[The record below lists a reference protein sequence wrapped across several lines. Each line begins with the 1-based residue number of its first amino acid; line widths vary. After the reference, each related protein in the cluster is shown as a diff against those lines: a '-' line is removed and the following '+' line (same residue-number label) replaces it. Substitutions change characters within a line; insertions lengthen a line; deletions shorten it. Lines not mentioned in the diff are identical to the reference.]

1 MKLDSLYD
9 AFINISQHLRYN
21 DVMNLGRDLSTTNV
35 SNDIQKNIDLYA
47 NQAIIDA
54 IKTIP
59 EICGYISEE
68 DSTVVFTNSS
78 KKHGYVAV
86 FDPVDGS
93 KNVLSNL
100 TVGTIYGIYEYDI
113 ENDKLLSIKETGYC
127 LYGPSTILVRSHAT
141 GIVLQYELNPSNE
154 FCFKR
159 TLSLPKT
166 NSIYSVNM
174 SYELDKDIETLIRQ
188 IKTDECTQ
196 RWVGA
201 MVADCHQIL
210 MRGGVFIYPR
220 TKKNPNGK
228 IRLLYEAIPFA
239 YLFKLLGGVEMD
251 INNNSIIDRL
261 EYVKLQSNMIH
272 HETPIILSTSYTKE
286 QIKTL
291 LELNDIIKC

>member
-86 FDPVDGS
+86 FDPLDGS
-93 KNVLSNL
+93 KNVFSNI

-127 LYGPSTILVRSHAT
+127 PLWSINHFSTFTCYR
-141 GIVLQYELNPSNE
+141 Y
-154 FCFKR
+154 CF
-159 TLSLPKT
+159 T
-166 NSIYSVNM
+166 I
-174 SYELDKDIETLIRQ
+174 
-188 IKTDECTQ
+188 
-196 RWVGA
+196 
-201 MVADCHQIL
+201 
-210 MRGGVFIYPR
+210 
-220 TKKNPNGK
+220 
-228 IRLLYEAIPFA
+228 
-239 YLFKLLGGVEMD
+239 
-251 INNNSIIDRL
+251 
-261 EYVKLQSNMIH
+261 
-272 HETPIILSTSYTKE
+272 
-286 QIKTL
+286 
-291 LELNDIIKC
+291 